1 MVSYHETREQHDN
14 RPREMRTLS
23 QELARVLSPV
33 IVGPCQIPH
42 GRKVKN
48 NYIGGEV

>member
-1 MVSYHETREQHDN
+1 VVSYHKTREQHDN

-33 IVGPCQIPH
+33 IVGTCQIPH
-42 GRKVKN
+42 SRKVKYY
-48 NYIGGEV
+48 YIGGEV

>member
-48 NYIGGEV
+48 YYIGGEV